1 MRILIT
7 GGSGFI
13 GSLLCRTLS
22 PRFEVTGTFFRH
34 GPGGPPP
41 VRWRRLNVLDPASVE
56 RLFRE
61 AAPDAVIHCAGV
73 KRVPL
78 FGKDRDLPRRVNGEA
93 TELLGFQAG
102 RFNPR
107 CLFVYLSSVSVY
119 GPGHPERSLREE
131 DPCRP
136 AGMSGTSKLEGER
149 SLCSLVERGM
159 LQNVLVLR
167 LAPCYDR
174 TWTRNLERRI
184 FLPGGFSYV
193 RYGSGEQRMSA
204 LSRDN
209 LADWMDFVLSGRDRF
224 GGFQVYN
231 LCDGRP
237 YSFNEMIRIFRES
250 GRKTPCPDLSV
261 PPGLLRRFY
270 ALAKAWPREG
280 RVSLRSYAEKICR
293 DMVYAG
299 EKMLGTG
306 FRPVH
311 SLETVLR

>member
-13 GSLLCRTLS
+13 GSLLCRTLA
-22 PRFEVTGTFFRH
+22 PRFEVTGTFFRRS
-34 GPGGPPP
+34 PGGPP
-41 VRWRRLNVLDPASVE
+41 VRWRRIDLLDPASVE
-56 RLFRE
+56 QLVRE
-61 AAPDAVIHCAGV
+61 VVPDVVIHCAGV

-78 FGKDRDLPRRVNGEA
+78 FGKNRDLPRRVNGGA
-93 TELLGFQAG
+93 TEFLGLQAG

-119 GPGHPERSLREE
+119 GPGHPERPLREE

-136 AGMSGTSKLEGER
+136 AGVNGISKLEGER
-149 SLCSLVERGM
+149 RLRSLVDRGV

-174 TWTRNLERRI
+174 IWTRNLERRI
-184 FLPGGFSYV
+184 LFPGGFSYV

-209 LADWMDFVLSGRDRF
+209 VADWMEFVLSGGDRF
-224 GGFQVYN
+224 RGFQVYN
-231 LCDGRP
+231 LCDERP
-237 YSFNEMIRIFRES
+237 YSFNEMIRIFKES
-250 GRKTPCPDLSV
+250 GRDAPFPDLPV
-261 PPGLLRRFY
+261 PPAMLRRFY
-270 ALAKAWPREG
+270 ALAKGWPRG
-280 RVSLRSYAEKICR
+280 SRIALRSYVEKICR

-306 FRPVH
+306 FRPAH